1 MISCEDFERYLL
13 QLHQGRLTEELKAA
27 LEEHRK
33 ICHCCEDLTP
43 ELLKIRQR
51 LLSLVRLEPRPGFE
65 MRLVQK
71 LQGMSQ
77 PLGSRNRTWERR
89 WVANWLAFG
98 VGAVAT
104 VMIGFLIFSHQPAG
118 NVNTS
123 TSMTAENKEAMNT
136 GVNGGLLPQQQVSPD
151 LLTRN
156 RENLPFGS
164 LDDST
169 GEFHLTADRDTV
181 PVNQIPPE
189 WQGQV
194 VSQPK

>member
-13 QLHQGRLTEELKAA
+13 QLHHGRLTGELKSA
-27 LEEHRK
+27 LDEHRR
-33 ICHCCEDLTP
+33 ICHCCEDVTP
-43 ELLKIRQR
+43 ELIKIRQR
-51 LLSLVRLEPRPGFE
+51 LMLLVRLEPRPGFE
-65 MRLVQK
+65 MRLSRK
-71 LQGMSQ
+71 LEYLSE
-77 PLGSRNRTWERR
+77 PLVSRDRSWEKS
-89 WVANWLAFG
+89 WVTNWLAFG
-98 VGAVAT
+98 VGAAAT

-118 NVNTS
+118 IS
-123 TSMTAENKEAMNT
+123 TGSPMTAENKQAMSA
-136 GVNGGLLPQQQVSPD
+136 GGTESPEIQQQIDPD

-169 GEFHLTADRDTV
+169 GEFRLTADRDTV

-189 WQGQV
+189 WRGQV